1 MLDPKTSNM
10 FYFTGKKHTA
20 PNCPVEL
27 APNFNPSAGVPSY
40 FGSDRACSRNAK
52 YFIPFFL
59 ERPGPRYMQWSV
71 NAHEAR
77 PGHHTQVSSCSAQ
90 RRNNLMPLECQELN
104 GFVVYSAILEIPL
117 KIELGRNER
126 FIAILGRVLTTQR
139 SSVQLANLLPLVQG
153 QNAEDGVPDD
163 GHSIL
168 PNSNTPCRFMQL
180 YAQVLRQ

>member
-1 MLDPKTSNM
+1 
-10 FYFTGKKHTA
+10 
-20 PNCPVEL
+20 
-27 APNFNPSAGVPSY
+27 
-40 FGSDRACSRNAK
+40 
-52 YFIPFFL
+52 
-59 ERPGPRYMQWSV
+59 MQWSV

-90 RRNNLMPLECQELN
+90 RRNNLMPLEYQELN

-153 QNAEDGVPDD
+153 QNAEDGVLDD

-168 PNSNTPCRFMQL
+168 PNSNSPSRFMQL